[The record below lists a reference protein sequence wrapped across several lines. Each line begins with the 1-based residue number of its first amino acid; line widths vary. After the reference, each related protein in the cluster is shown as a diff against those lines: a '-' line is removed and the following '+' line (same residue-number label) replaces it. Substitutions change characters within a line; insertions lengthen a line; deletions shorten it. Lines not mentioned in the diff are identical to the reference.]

1 MKKTKHWLQRLA
13 LKLNLEGFLSFGYRS
28 SLPQRQLVVGYA
40 AYSIIG
46 MFLLSLPFASAEGI
60 PWSDHLFTAISA
72 ISTTGLST
80 VDVAS
85 QYSFFGQLVI
95 LLLIQLGSLG
105 YMTLSSFIML
115 GLTRHLGSAKNKL
128 FTQQFSLPENMQ
140 HANMVRNIVGFT
152 FGFELLGV
160 LLLYPYFVVHNVPQ
174 PLWSA
179 VFHTVSAFG
188 TAGFSIYTDNLMA
201 FRADVYVNTVIM
213 FLCYMGAM
221 GFILMTDLAKVLF
234 RRSHKI
240 SFTTRIIVKITC
252 ALSLLSAAHLY
263 YFEPSIQ
270 QYAPGE
276 RFMISLF
283 QSVSAMTTAG
293 FNTINLGCIVP
304 ISLLILSFTM
314 YIGASPSGT
323 GGGLKSTTLSALYA
337 YTRSKLGWQKE
348 VSLMNHIIPSYRV
361 ETAITTF
368 IFYTF
373 ILFCGIYIMTLA
385 ESDSANVLKITFE
398 ASSALATT
406 GLTSGI
412 LGDIT
417 LCSKF
422 TLIVLMFIGR
432 VGVITLGNA
441 LLLRSLA
448 KPPHMRHDDLAV

>member
-1 MKKTKHWLQRLA
+1 MKNRKRWLQRLA

-40 AYSIIG
+40 AYSLIG
-46 MFLLSLPFASAEGI
+46 MFLLSLPIASAEGI
-60 PWSDHLFTAISA
+60 SWSDHLFTAVSA

-128 FTQQFSLPENMQ
+128 FTQQFALPENMQ

-152 FGFELLGV
+152 FCFELLGV
-160 LLLYPYFVVHNVPQ
+160 LLLYPYFLLHQVPQ

-179 VFHTVSAFG
+179 VFHTISAFS

-201 FRADVYVNTVIM
+201 FRSDVYVNTVIM

-234 RRSHKI
+234 RRGHKI

-252 ALSLLSAAHLY
+252 ILSLLSTAHLY

-293 FNTINLGCIVP
+293 FNTINLGSIVP

-323 GGGLKSTTLSALYA
+323 GGGLKSTTISALYA

-348 VSLMNHIIPSYRV
+348 VSLINHIIPSYRI

-373 ILFCGIYIMTLA
+373 ILFCGIYVMTLA
-385 ESDSANVLKITFE
+385 EANSADVLKIIFE

-441 LLLRSLA
+441 LLLRLLA